1 LFAVCGIAPPEA
13 GTIPEKHI
21 VNEQIGQEMR
31 KLTIQGGYHKYK
43 EVSFL
48 RGFAITTVV
57 LMHVIQVYWHE
68 GQIPA
73 WLRAASAMGGTGG
86 HVFIFCSGLGLYLSY
101 LHRPMGFGEFI
112 RKRFL
117 KIYIPYL
124 IFLLIHFFLP
134 HWNVDDRTQLEYLL
148 SHVFLYK
155 MFFEKY
161 ILSYGLQLWF
171 ISTIIQLYLL
181 FLPLCK
187 LREKTSIR
195 TVLLAG
201 CAVSVGWWIAMH
213 ATGLEVLRIWGSF
226 CFQYLWEFVLGM
238 AIADYLM
245 THDTLCLPAWSLML
259 AAVCG
264 LVLAAL
270 MVKLGG
276 YWQAFNDV
284 PALVGYMATVLLL
297 YAGGRHVLRPLFLWI
312 DGFSYEW
319 FLVHVDG
326 VKFGYYYIDRW
337 IPDESPELI
346 RVVFAFLFSLAA
358 ALMLRLLVRG
368 VNRLLRLDGG
378 RSRLPD

>member
-1 LFAVCGIAPPEA
+1 
-13 GTIPEKHI
+13 
-21 VNEQIGQEMR
+21 MR

-73 WLRAASAMGGTGG
+73 WLRAASALGGTGG

-101 LHRPMGFGEFI
+101 LHRPMGFGEFMK
-112 RKRFL
+112 KRFL

-124 IFLLIHFFLP
+124 IFLVIHFFLP
-134 HWNVDDRTQLEYLL
+134 HWGVDDKTQLEYLL

-161 ILSYGLQLWF
+161 ILSYGLQFWF
-171 ISTIIQLYLL
+171 ISTIIQLYML

-187 LREKTSIR
+187 LREKTSMR
-195 TVLLAG
+195 TVLLIG
-201 CAVSVGWWIAMH
+201 CTASVTWWIAMH
-213 ATGLEVLRIWGSF
+213 ATGLENLRIWGSF
-226 CFQYLWEFVLGM
+226 CLQYLWEFVLGM
-238 AIADYLM
+238 AVADYLM
-245 THDTLCLPAWSLML
+245 THDSLHIPIRSLLP

-270 MVKLGG
+270 LIKLGG

-284 PALVGYMATVLLL
+284 PALIGYMATALLL
-297 YAGGRHVLRPLFLWI
+297 YTCGKHVIRPIFLWV
-312 DGFSYEW
+312 DQFSYEW

-326 VKFGYYYIDRW
+326 VKFGYHYIDHW

-346 RVVFAFLFSLAA
+346 RVIFAFFFSMAA
-358 ALMLRLLVRG
+358 AWVLLLLVRLVDRLFYPDG
-368 VNRLLRLDGG
+368 GKNRL
-378 RSRLPD
+378 SN

>member
-1 LFAVCGIAPPEA
+1 MRHPRYCTPPQA
-13 GTIPEKHI
+13 GCSTKKHF
-21 VNEQIGQEMR
+21 VNEQNGQEMR

-101 LHRPMGFGEFI
+101 LHRPMRFGEFI

-124 IFLLIHFFLP
+124 IFLLIHYFLP
-134 HWNVDDRTQLEYLL
+134 HWGVDDRTQLEYLL

-187 LREKTSIR
+187 LREKTSMR

-201 CAVSVGWWIAMH
+201 CAVSVGWWVVMH
-213 ATGLEVLRIWGSF
+213 ATGLEGLRIWGSF

-238 AIADYLM
+238 AVADYLM
-245 THDTLCLPAWSLML
+245 THDTLHLPVWSLFL
-259 AAVCG
+259 ASVCG
-264 LVLAAL
+264 LALAAL

-284 PALVGYMATVLLL
+284 PALIGYMATVLLL
-297 YAGGRHVLRPLFLWI
+297 YAGGKRVLQPLFLWI

-326 VKFGYYYIDRW
+326 VKFGYYYIDDW
-337 IPDESPELI
+337 LPNETPELI
-346 RVVFAFLFSLAA
+346 RVVGAFLFSIAA
-358 ALMLRLLVRG
+358 ALLLRLLVQL
-368 VNRLLRLDGG
+368 VNRIFRFDGG
-378 RSRLPD
+378 QNRLGS

>member
-1 LFAVCGIAPPEA
+1 MQYRK
-13 GTIPEKHI
+13 KHF
-21 VNEQIGQEMR
+21 VNEQNGQEMR

-124 IFLLIHFFLP
+124 IFLLIHYFLP
-134 HWNVDDRTQLEYLL
+134 HWGVDDRTQLEYLL

-187 LREKTSIR
+187 LREKTSMR
-195 TVLLAG
+195 TVLLTG
-201 CAVSVGWWIAMH
+201 CAVSVGWWVVMH

-238 AIADYLM
+238 AVADYLM
-245 THDTLCLPAWSLML
+245 THDTLHLPIWSLFL
-259 AAVCG
+259 ASAFG
-264 LVLAAL
+264 LALAAL

-276 YWQAFNDV
+276 YFQAFNDV
-284 PALVGYMATVLLL
+284 PALIGYMATVLLL
-297 YAGGRHVLRPLFLWI
+297 YAGGKRVLRPLFLWI

-326 VKFGYYYIDRW
+326 VKFGYHYIDHW
-337 IPDESPELI
+337 LPDETPELV
-346 RVVFAFLFSLAA
+346 RTGGAFLFSILAA
-358 ALMLRLLVRG
+358 LLLRLLLRLIG
-368 VNRLLRLDGG
+368 RLLRPDGG
-378 RSRLPD
+378 EKRLPD

>member
-1 LFAVCGIAPPEA
+1 MDPPETGA
-13 GTIPEKHI
+13 IPEKHI
-21 VNEQIGQEMR
+21 VDEQIRQEMR
-31 KLTIQGGYHKYK
+31 KLTIQGGYRKYK

-86 HVFIFCSGLGLYLSY
+86 HVFIFCSGFGLYLSY

-124 IFLLIHFFLP
+124 IFLLVHFFLP
-134 HWNVDDRTQLEYLL
+134 HWGVDDKTQLEYLL

-181 FLPLCK
+181 FLPVCR
-187 LREKTSIR
+187 LREKTSMR
-195 TVLLAG
+195 AVLLTG
-201 CAVSVGWWIAMH
+201 CAVSVAWWVTMH
-213 ATGLEVLRIWGSF
+213 ATGLENLRVWGSF

-238 AIADYLM
+238 AAADYLM
-245 THDTLCLPAWSLML
+245 THDTLTIPIGGLIL
-259 AAVCG
+259 AAACG
-264 LVLAAL
+264 LGLAAL
-270 MVKLGG
+270 MVKRGG

-284 PALVGYMATVLLL
+284 PALIGYTATVLLL
-297 YAGGRHVLRPLFLWI
+297 YAGGKHVLRPLFLWI

-326 VKFGYYYIDRW
+326 VKFGYHYIDHW
-337 IPDESPELI
+337 LPYESPELI
-346 RVVFAFLFSLAA
+346 RTGGAFLFSLAA
-358 ALMLRLLVRG
+358 ALLLRLLVRL
-368 VNRLLRLDGG
+368 VNRLPGLNGEQH
-378 RSRLPD
+378 RLPD

>member
-1 LFAVCGIAPPEA
+1 
-13 GTIPEKHI
+13 
-21 VNEQIGQEMR
+21 MR
-31 KLTIQGGYHKYK
+31 KLTIPGGYHKYK

-48 RGFAITTVV
+48 RGVAITTVV
-57 LMHVIQVYWHE
+57 LMHVIQVYWHD
-68 GQIPA
+68 GQIPN
-73 WLRAASAMGGTGG
+73 WLRAASAIGGTGG
-86 HVFIFCSGLGLYLSY
+86 HVFIFCSGFGLYLSY
-101 LHRPMGFGEFI
+101 LHRPMGFGEFMK
-112 RKRFL
+112 KRFL

-134 HWNVDDRTQLEYLL
+134 HWGVDDKTQLEYLL

-161 ILSYGLQLWF
+161 ILSYGLQFWF

-187 LREKTSIR
+187 LREKTSMR
-195 TVLLAG
+195 TVLLTG
-201 CAVSVGWWIAMH
+201 CAVSVVWWIAMH
-213 ATGLEVLRIWGSF
+213 ATGLEILRIWGSF

-238 AIADYLM
+238 AVADYLM
-245 THDTLCLPAWSLML
+245 THDTLRLPIWSLFL

-264 LVLAAL
+264 LALAAV
-270 MVKLGG
+270 MIKLGG

-284 PALVGYMATVLLL
+284 PALVGYTATVLLL
-297 YAGGRHVLRPLFLWI
+297 YAGGKHVFRPVFLWI

-326 VKFGYYYIDRW
+326 VKFGYHYIDQW

-346 RVVFAFLFSLAA
+346 RAVFAFLFSMAA
-358 ALMLRLLVRG
+358 ALLLRFLVRLVNRLFRLDGG
-368 VNRLLRLDGG
+368 VNRLSD
-378 RSRLPD
+378 

>member
-1 LFAVCGIAPPEA
+1 MERTA
-13 GTIPEKHI
+13 KR
-21 VNEQIGQEMR
+21 NRQEMR
-31 KLTIQGGYHKYK
+31 KLIIQGGYHKYK

-73 WLRAASAMGGTGG
+73 WLRAASALGGTGG
-86 HVFIFCSGLGLYLSY
+86 HVFIFCSGFGLYLSY
-101 LHRPMGFGEFI
+101 LHRPMGFGEFMK
-112 RKRFL
+112 KRFL

-124 IFLLIHFFLP
+124 IFLVIHFFLP
-134 HWNVDDRTQLEYLL
+134 HYGVDDKTQLEYLL

-161 ILSYGLQLWF
+161 ILSYGLQFWF

-187 LREKTSIR
+187 LREKTSMR
-195 TVLLAG
+195 TVLLTG
-201 CAVSVGWWIAMH
+201 CAASVTWWLVMH
-213 ATGLEVLRIWGSF
+213 ATGLENLRIWGSF
-226 CFQYLWEFVLGM
+226 CLQYLWEFVLGM
-238 AIADYLM
+238 AVADYLM
-245 THDTLCLPAWSLML
+245 THDSLYLSIRSLLP

-264 LVLAAL
+264 LALAAL
-270 MVKLGG
+270 MIKLGG

-284 PALVGYMATVLLL
+284 PALIGYMATALLL
-297 YAGGRHVLRPLFLWI
+297 YACGKHVIRPVFLWV
-312 DGFSYEW
+312 DQFSYEW

-326 VKFGYYYIDRW
+326 VKFGYHYIDHW

-346 RVVFAFLFSLAA
+346 RVVFAFFFSMVA
-358 ALMLRLLVRG
+358 ALLLRLLVRL
-368 VNRLLRLDGG
+368 VNRLLRLDGD
-378 RSRLPD
+378 RNRLSD

>member
-1 LFAVCGIAPPEA
+1 M
-13 GTIPEKHI
+13 
-21 VNEQIGQEMR
+21 NERIGREMR
-31 KLTIQGGYHKYK
+31 MLNIQGGYRKYK

-73 WLRAASAMGGTGG
+73 WLRAASALGGTGG

-101 LHRPMGFGEFI
+101 LHRPMKFGEFMK
-112 RKRFL
+112 KRFL

-134 HWNVDDRTQLEYLL
+134 HWGVDDKTQLEYLL

-161 ILSYGLQLWF
+161 ILSFGLQFWF

-187 LREKTSIR
+187 LREKTSMR
-195 TVLLAG
+195 TVLLSG
-201 CAVSVGWWIAMH
+201 CAVSAVWWIVMH
-213 ATGLEVLRIWGSF
+213 ATGLENLRIWGSF

-238 AIADYLM
+238 AVADYLM
-245 THDTLCLPAWSLML
+245 SHDTLRLPVWSLLL
-259 AAVCG
+259 AAVSG
-264 LVLAAL
+264 LSLAAV
-270 MVKLGG
+270 MIKLGG
-276 YWQAFNDV
+276 YWQVFNDV
-284 PALVGYMATVLLL
+284 PALIGYTATALLL
-297 YAGGRHVLRPLFLWI
+297 YAGGKHVIRPVFLWI

-326 VKFGYYYIDRW
+326 VKFGYYYIDKW
-337 IPDESPELI
+337 TPNETPELV
-346 RVVFAFLFSLAA
+346 RVTFAFFFSIATAWL
-358 ALMLRLLVRG
+358 LVLLVRL
-368 VNRLLRLDGG
+368 VNRLLCLDRGQKRL
-378 RSRLPD
+378 SN